1 MATGRMLKKN
11 ISESRRLSQ
20 LKTDSARLLWTWIL
34 PFLDRDGRFYASPD
48 MIKGKVVPRLETF
61 TTKNISHY
69 LMDMAAVGLITL
81 YEVDG
86 EKILEYRR
94 FNEFQKIVKDREAR
108 SLPSPDE
115 GKIITI
121 TSRSNH
127 DEVKTKSKP
136 GESNL
141 IESNLIESKLRE
153 VETSPPVDNSTQ
165 KPPKPALIEE
175 PQPKEPDA
183 LLSELREVAEEI
195 GTLMPDAN
203 KQRQMMLFVE
213 SNIRGSNHSAII
225 HSLKSMRD
233 QLKKGDQIEKPRAY
247 LEATLKIENG
257 KHNARENEQRSNQFK
272 VSAFNMSCIGDIFRK
287 AAQSTP

>member
-1 MATGRMLKKN
+1 MADGRMLKRAV
-11 ISESRRLSQ
+11 SDSRRLSE

-34 PFLDRDGRFYASPD
+34 PYLDIEGRFFADPD
-48 MIKGKVVPRLETF
+48 IIKGKVVPRLKTF
-61 TTKNISHY
+61 TPANVFEY
-69 LMDMAAVGLITL
+69 LKDMNRVGLITL
-81 YEVDG
+81 YEHDG
-86 EKILEYRR
+86 EKYMQFRNFR
-94 FNEFQKIVKDREAR
+94 EFQNLRENR
-108 SLPSPDE
+108 E
-115 GKIITI
+115 GKSKIPPPGALPEH
-121 TSRSNH
+121 SRNTPIEAKLS
-127 DEVKTKSKP
+127 EVKLS
-136 GESNL
+136 
-141 IESNLIESKLRE
+141 E
-153 VETSPPVDNSTQ
+153 VNISEVKATPERPKPVDNST
-165 KPPKPALIEE
+165 PIHDTKPALIEE

-183 LLSELREVAEEI
+183 LLSDLREVAEEI

-225 HSLKSMRD
+225 HCLKSMRD